1 MSKTTRRKFLE
12 STSRLA
18 IASSL
23 AATAIPHVHAAER
36 NTIHLALVGCGGRGG
51 GAVANALAVQNGPIK
66 LVALADVF
74 EDRLSS
80 CFETTVKSFPDQM
93 DVPPERRFVGFD
105 GYKNAMD
112 CLEPG
117 DVVILATPP
126 AFRWVHFSYAI
137 AKGLNV
143 FMEKPVTVDGPTTR
157 RMLQLGEASVSRN
170 LKVGVGLMWR
180 HCQARGE
187 LHQRI
192 EAGEIGELIAMR
204 SYRMAGPTGSAAT
217 GPKPDGM
224 SELEYQIRQFHA
236 FLWASGGAYSD
247 FLIHSVD
254 ECCWMKNAWPIQ
266 AQGSGSRHYR
276 GEMVDQNFDSYAVE
290 YTFADGTKLF
300 LDGRTIPGCHHEFAS
315 FAHGTKG
322 SAVISNGPRIPAL
335 CSTYKSTR
343 IASEDLTWRYPTG
356 EPNPYQ
362 LEWEHLIDAI
372 RQDKPYNE
380 VQRGAEASLVTSMGR
395 MAAHTG
401 QVVTYDEMLNCDHE
415 FAPGIDQLTMASPAP
430 LPAGSDG
437 KYPVP
442 MPGINPTREY

>member
-1 MSKTTRRKFLE
+1 MSKTTRRNFLKDSSRVAVA
-12 STSRLA
+12 STFA
-18 IASSL
+18 L
-23 AATAIPHVHAAER
+23 AATQRVHAAEN
-36 NTIHLALVGCGGRGG
+36 NTIQVALVGCGGRGT
-51 GAVANALAVQNGPIK
+51 GAVANALAVKNGPIK
-66 LVALADVF
+66 LVAMADAF

-80 CFETTVKSFPDQM
+80 SLEIEAKSFPSQV
-93 DVPPERRFVGFD
+93 DVPRERQFVGFD

-112 CLEPG
+112 CLKPG

-137 AKGLNV
+137 AKGLHV

-157 RMLQLGEASVSRN
+157 KMLQLADESVARN

-187 LHQRI
+187 LHRRI
-192 EAGEIGELIAMR
+192 QEGEIGELIAMR
-204 SYRMAGPTGSAAT
+204 SYRMAGPTGSADS

-224 SELEYQIRQFHA
+224 NELEYQIRRFHA

-247 FLIHSVD
+247 FLIHNVD
-254 ECCWMKNAWPIQ
+254 ECCWMKNAWPIH
-266 AQGSGSRHYR
+266 AQGSGGRHYR
-276 GEMVDQNFDSYAVE
+276 GDMVDQNFDSYSVE

-315 FAHGTKG
+315 YTHGTKG

-343 IASEDLTWRYPTG
+343 IASEDLTWRYPAS
-356 EPNPYQ
+356 EPSPYQ
-362 LEWEHLIDAI
+362 LEWDHLIDAI

-380 VQRGAEASLVTSMGR
+380 VKRGAEASLVTSMGR

-415 FAPGIDQLTMASPAP
+415 FAPGIDQLTMTSAAP
-430 LPAGSDG
+430 LQAGDNG

-442 MPGINPTREY
+442 MPGINPSREY